1 MTNVLVL
8 PPHSIPLLSGTLTHT
23 GWTHQQNNHILIGR
37 TLDQFHRGIQSRRVR
52 RFRASSRDL
61 IGWPWSLR
69 GILSTPYPIWRLRTV
84 WRRDRSVILKTD
96 NMPCVGYGVCRVTC
110 TFLHAAGIFAF
121 VFKITSIAYC
131 FFNSMVRSQSQPCSL
146 EAILQYKRSLI
157 HLFKVLGHLWE
168 FSIRFIIIP
177 LLQWL
182 SQSLNGEFFKGPRR
196 RQVGRF

>member
-52 RFRASSRDL
+52 RFRASSSDL

-84 WRRDRSVILKTD
+84 WRRDRSDVSLCQTEWYWRRSIIHKMLIMRIICHVWAMVCVVSRVHFCMLQGYLHLYLKSH
-96 NMPCVGYGVCRVTC
+96 P
-110 TFLHAAGIFAF
+110 
-121 VFKITSIAYC
+121 
-131 FFNSMVRSQSQPCSL
+131 
-146 EAILQYKRSLI
+146 
-157 HLFKVLGHLWE
+157 
-168 FSIRFIIIP
+168 
-177 LLQWL
+177 
-182 SQSLNGEFFKGPRR
+182 
-196 RQVGRF
+196 